1 MQQKWRETSEKD
13 LSTAESRRDR
23 LFCSLRRQK
32 RLSRRL
38 ECSKSGA
45 RRLKKTSQLLR
56 AGELADFQPEKAE
69 KAVSEIRM
77 ERKWYE
83 LIFNLV
89 ISFPDRLC
97 ILVNIITSNAFYT
110 ITSWLKE

>member
-1 MQQKWRETSEKD
+1 MHFPD
-13 LSTAESRRDR
+13 VLSKVA
-23 LFCSLRRQK
+23 CCVLRMQK

-56 AGELADFQPEKAE
+56 AGELADFQLEKAE

-77 ERKWYE
+77 DRKWRE
-83 LIFNLV
+83 
-89 ISFPDRLC
+89 
-97 ILVNIITSNAFYT
+97 TSEKDFS
-110 ITSWLKE
+110 TSESRRVSGFSA